1 MSVRRPCPELAVR
14 HVAAPHG
21 TLSNLGGLPGVSP
34 TMPLALAHPALP
46 ALLRVAAARPARPTR
61 RTRPSHAARAARQ
74 ARLARVALWALAA
87 GALGAPGASG
97 AQEPGATRPDPDAE
111 CYGFSFGAWHP
122 ALNWR
127 AAGHPPS
134 MEPAALAGARAGRTP
149 GAPAAGRPVRPGTT
163 PPPNQSRPPEWAV
176 REPARGAE
184 DRERPG
190 PPATVGGADSAESAG
205 DPRAE
210 VALTLFPSWW
220 PVGVS
225 VHLPRRPEVGD
236 TIAGRATALVADG
249 RVTPPA
255 STIRAWRVVCARQ

>member
-1 MSVRRPCPELAVR
+1 LPR
-14 HVAAPHG
+14 G

-34 TMPLALAHPALP
+34 TMPLAPAHPALQ
-46 ALLRVAAARPARPTR
+46 ALLRG
-61 RTRPSHAARAARQ
+61 AARAAR
-74 ARLARVALWALAA
+74 LARVTWVGLWALAA

-97 AQEPGATRPDPDAE
+97 AQESGATRPATRPDPDAE
-111 CYGFSFGAWHP
+111 CYGFSFGAWQP

-134 MEPAALAGARAGRTP
+134 MEPAALAGARAGRPP
-149 GAPAAGRPVRPGTT
+149 GAPAAGRPGRQGTT
-163 PPPNQSRPPEWAV
+163 PPANQSRPPEWAV

-184 DRERPG
+184 DRERLEPT
-190 PPATVGGADSAESAG
+190 ATASGADSAERAG

-225 VHLPRRPEVGD
+225 VRLPRRPEVGD
-236 TIAGRATALVADG
+236 TVAGQAMALVADG
-249 RVTPPA
+249 RVTSPA
-255 STIRAWRVVCARQ
+255 STVRAWRVVCARQ